1 MSHKFRPRIHWLIKA
16 FDSCIKSILLKN
28 RVLKLS
34 FKPERVVDLPEAIKV
49 FSLDFN

>member
-1 MSHKFRPRIHWLIKA
+1 MLG
-16 FDSCIKSILLKN
+16 
-28 RVLKLS
+28 